1 MSCLAEIEAGGFSQ
15 PVIDALGKTLS
26 PNDQRL
32 LRQIV
37 LGVLRHQTH
46 LDTLIAPYLK
56 TDLDALDDSVRNAL
70 RIGCFQLRL
79 LDRIPSHAA
88 VSTTVEAFKQLYG
101 RKATGFVNGV
111 LRAMLRQPNNPF
123 LRIETS
129 EELSL
134 FYSQPKWL
142 IETWLEQLGIENTK
156 ALCAVVN
163 QPAPLTIRPQQAHS
177 REALNLQ
184 LEAEHASTLPGRWTP
199 YALRLS
205 HPAPF
210 QSESFRKRL
219 WTAQDEA
226 SQLVVELL
234 NPKPNDRIWD
244 VCAAPGGK
252 TLLIDWLT
260 EGNAQILASDV
271 STRKVE
277 QMRTLSTRGTLELV
291 VADGRNADYKQ
302 PFDKVLLDAPC
313 TALGIVRRHP
323 EIRWRRSPEDVT
335 ASARLQAALLR
346 NAAKHVSIG
355 GTLIYSVCS
364 SMPQEGCDQIA
375 QFLKEH
381 VQFCCEPPENG
392 RIEWSNLWQGMGIQ
406 LWPHEHGTDGFFAT
420 RLKRK
425 E

>member
-1 MSCLAEIEAGGFSQ
+1 MSCLTEIEAGGFSQ

-26 PNDQRL
+26 PADQRL

-46 LDTLIAPYLK
+46 LDALIAPYLK
-56 TDLDALDDSVRNAL
+56 TKLGALDNSVRNAL
-70 RIGCFQLRL
+70 RIGCFQLRV

-111 LRAMLRQPNNPF
+111 LRAMLREPKNPF
-123 LRIETS
+123 SRIETS
-129 EELSL
+129 KEISRY
-134 FYSQPKWL
+134 YSQPKWL
-142 IETWLEQLGIENTK
+142 IETWLEQLGVENTK

-163 QPAPLTIRPQQAHS
+163 QPAPLTIRPQGTLSPA
-177 REALNLQ
+177 ALNIR
-184 LEAEHASTLPGRWTP
+184 LEAENATTVPGRWTP
-199 YALRLS
+199 YALHLS

-210 QSESFRKRL
+210 QSESFNAGL

-234 NPKPNDRIWD
+234 DPRPNDLIWD

-260 EGNAQILASDV
+260 QGDAQILASDV
-271 STRKVE
+271 SARKVE
-277 QMRTLSTRGTLELV
+277 QMRTLSSRGNLEFR
-291 VADGRNADYKQ
+291 VADGRSAEHEQ
-302 PFDKVLLDAPC
+302 LFDKVLLDAPC

-323 EIRWRRSPEDVT
+323 EIRWRRSPEDVE
-335 ASARLQAALLR
+335 ASAELQAALLR

-392 RIEWSNLWQGMGIQ
+392 RIEWGNLWQGMGIQ